1 MPSPSVFISYASAD
15 GGIARRVC
23 DSFEARGISCWIAP
37 RNVPPGMEYG
47 QAIIDGIKKCR
58 VMVVLLSHDAGV
70 SRYVAR
76 EVERAVSHQ
85 VTLLPVRLADIEIPD
100 QLEFFLGSC
109 QWFDFMPPTSAKLLE
124 KLGDAVARLLG
135 ATNEGGNKPI
145 TALTKPGGR
154 PKRIWFVAGG
164 VAASVLTVVSALAF
178 QAFRHPAPVPGTPSP
193 QSGQGGSTIALT
205 SPENDATCLGS
216 TQIEWSENGLD
227 VAKLDGFEVE
237 IAQPGMTPV
246 LTRIGIRY
254 SYPLQQI
261 SGPLCW
267 RVRPVY
273 KGGVSGLWSDQRH
286 LIHDQDVLS
295 RILRTHELHL
305 GHAESGNNFITGESG
320 NLSGF
325 DVDLVKELVTR
336 ILHRRDPKANLK
348 FVPHASRWIRMD
360 GDGKPE
366 RFLNLLRRDPTV
378 DLLASGISI
387 TPERQREG
395 LAFTQPV
402 LTYPQTLV
410 TLKDVPGFVNGK
422 PAFQRLGAVDGTT
435 NMALARQIQKT
446 SPELEVLPYS
456 GSGAHEKMLKALF
469 ETREIDGALADKPLT
484 LRKIKNFQGNGTDA
498 EFNTVDILEV
508 NGQAIPPEKI
518 GFALRP
524 GDIELQEALN
534 REIADTVEFRRDLV
548 KKYLPALNPDTEV
561 P

>member
-15 GGIARRVC
+15 GAIARRVC
-23 DSFEARGISCWIAP
+23 ETLEARGISCWIAP
-37 RNVPPGMEYG
+37 RNVPPGMDYG

-58 VMVVLLSHDAGV
+58 VMLVLLSLDSGA

-85 VTLLPVRLADIEIPD
+85 VSLLPVRLASIEIPD

-109 QWFDFMPPTSAKLLE
+109 QWFDLLPPTAAKHLD
-124 KLGDAVARLLG
+124 KLGDAVARLVD
-135 ATNEGGNKPI
+135 ATDEAGNEPVKALAKSGGGPKKRTWFVVAA
-145 TALTKPGGR
+145 TALT
-154 PKRIWFVAGG
+154 V
-164 VAASVLTVVSALAF
+164 ASVLAF
-178 QAFRHPAPVPGTPSP
+178 QAFRHPAPTPGTHSS
-193 QSGQGGSTIALT
+193 QSGQGGSTVTLT
-205 SPENDATCLGS
+205 SPDNDVTCLGS
-216 TQIEWSENGLD
+216 TQFEWSENGLE

-237 IAQPGMTPV
+237 IAQSGMTPV
-246 LTRIGIRY
+246 LTRIGVRY

-261 SGPLCW
+261 SGALAW
-267 RVRPVY
+267 RVRPIY
-273 KGGVSGLWSDQRH
+273 KGGGSGLWSDQRK

-305 GHAESGNNFITGESG
+305 GHAESGNNFISGESG

-336 ILHRRDPKANLK
+336 ILHRRDPNANLK
-348 FVPHASRWIRMD
+348 FVPHASRWTRMD
-360 GDGKPE
+360 ADGKPE
-366 RFLNLLRRDPTV
+366 RFLNLLRRDPTI

-387 TPERQREG
+387 TAERQREG
-395 LAFTQPV
+395 LAFTLPV
-402 LTYPQTLV
+402 LVYPQTLI
-410 TLKDVPGFVNGK
+410 TLKDAPGFVNGK

-446 SPELEVLPYS
+446 SPELEVLPYA

-484 LRKIKNFQGNGTDA
+484 HRKIKNFQGNGTDA

-508 NGQAIPPEKI
+508 NGQAIAPEKI
-518 GFALRP
+518 GFVLRP
-524 GDIELQEALN
+524 GDIDLKEALN

-548 KKYLPALNPDTEV
+548 KKYLPSLNPDTEV